1 MQRWKDY
8 KFEASLEKVR
18 VRSYVKKNYQQNDW
32 KCGSSGRVLACQMK
46 GTKFNLRIK
55 KKKKKRAK
63 TNKQVKKK
71 REKNIMTGTR
81 KSKTQ

>member
-55 KKKKKRAK
+55 KKKKKGQK
-63 TNKQVKKK
+63 QINKLKKK
-71 REKNIMTGTR
+71 EK
-81 KSKTQ
+81 KT

>member
-55 KKKKKRAK
+55 KKKKKGK
-63 TNKQVKKK
+63 NKQVKKK
-71 REKNIMTGTR
+71 KR
-81 KSKTQ
+81 KKHNDRNQKI